1 MQKISQNKPEFNWAL
16 RKGNNTTKNVGK
28 SKYNPFS
35 NNHILHDTRTP
46 PYNEQNPL
54 ISTPRHTQL
63 ATYTSSEGTRRQFM
77 NFYRLVKTH
86 SLLNSL
92 FLADSITRDTY
103 NSEVKETLDKIH
115 LLKQQLERY
124 DLKRFCELWG
134 IETEFNNLGKM
145 NEMMKS
151 DMKVGI
157 GVARVANM
165 LPMISDEIA
174 SASNYG

>member
-1 MQKISQNKPEFNWAL
+1 
-16 RKGNNTTKNVGK
+16 
-28 SKYNPFS
+28 
-35 NNHILHDTRTP
+35 
-46 PYNEQNPL
+46 
-54 ISTPRHTQL
+54 
-63 ATYTSSEGTRRQFM
+63 M

-165 LPMISDEIA
+165 LPMISDETA